1 MTKVAAL
8 VGPTAVGKTD
18 ASLRV
23 AEELGAEIV
32 SVDSMQVYRGMD
44 VGTAKP
50 ARAEMERVPH
60 HLVDLRDPDHEL
72 TVAEF
77 QELGRAAI
85 EEVAARGRLPLLV
98 GGSGLYFR
106 ALVDD
111 LEFPPRSEEV
121 RRGLELE
128 AEEVGAEV
136 LYERLRDADPV
147 AAARIEPGNARRIV
161 RALEVIAITGA
172 PFSANTTWDRY
183 TSRYDLAVAGL
194 DRDRD
199 ELHRR
204 IEARVAAMLA
214 AGLVE
219 EAEEVRRR
227 GAGRTASQALG
238 YRQVYEGAAELQDEI
253 AKATRRFARRQLAW
267 FKADPRVRWFDAADP
282 GLEGRLVAFFRD
294 ALALPLRP

>member
-1 MTKVAAL
+1 VTKVAAL
-8 VGPTAVGKTD
+8 VGPTAVGKTE

-23 AEELGAEIV
+23 AQELGAEIV

-50 ARAEMERVPH
+50 GRAEMERVPH
-60 HLVDLRDPDHEL
+60 HLIDLRDPDHEL

-85 EEVAARGRLPLLV
+85 DDIAGRRRLPLLV

-121 RRGLELE
+121 RRNLEVE
-128 AEEVGAEV
+128 AEEVGAGA

-194 DRDRD
+194 ERERS

-204 IEARVAAMLA
+204 IDERVAAMLDS
-214 AGLVE
+214 GLVE

-238 YRQVYEGAAELQDEI
+238 YRQVFEGAADLQDEI
-253 AKATRRFARRQLAW
+253 SKATRRFARRQLAW
-267 FKADPRVRWFDAADP
+267 FKADPRVRWFDTSAP
-282 GLEGRLVAFFRD
+282 GLEERLVAFFRD
-294 ALALPLRP
+294 ALALPLKP